1 MSNDLTG
8 YGTGTY
14 QYSDRKD
21 CGVLEVQVNQQDGS
35 IYVRG
40 MNTSH
45 GMDKVFTYLW
55 KPQRLSTARGSE
67 SSREVLRESPSHDPT
82 HDGGL

>member
-14 QYSDRKD
+14 QYANRRD

-55 KPQRLSTARGSE
+55 RPERLSSTRTP
-67 SSREVLRESPSHDPT
+67 ESPSEAVDELVSHHPDAS
-82 HDGGL
+82 